1 MENARR
7 RVTITAA
14 AESPRHRRRR
24 CRGVW
29 RRRRPSRAVSARA
42 RSACVRVRSHTMRRR
57 MRANVCVCEKRA
69 NVMWR
74 WVCKRPPYTHT
85 HTERCAPP
93 MHVVA
98 MHSVTDALSL
108 ALPMSAV
115 GRACVLVGRDDRRR
129 SSRSFYPF
137 CIGVCF
143 LCIGAHIQPRR
154 VCIFDP
160 RDLLAQ
166 ELQIAN
172 VRIMRKYG
180 NFYFSGY
187 PMEFLVFPGNAH
199 FRGHRCGTFCV

>member
-1 MENARR
+1 M
-7 RVTITAA
+7 
-14 AESPRHRRRR
+14 
-24 CRGVW
+24 
-29 RRRRPSRAVSARA
+29 
-42 RSACVRVRSHTMRRR
+42 
-57 MRANVCVCEKRA
+57 CEERA

-85 HTERCAPP
+85 HR
-93 MHVVA
+93 A
-98 MHSVTDALSL
+98 MRATDARRRDARRDDTLSL

-199 FRGHRCGTFCV
+199 FRGHRICVAHFVFNLR